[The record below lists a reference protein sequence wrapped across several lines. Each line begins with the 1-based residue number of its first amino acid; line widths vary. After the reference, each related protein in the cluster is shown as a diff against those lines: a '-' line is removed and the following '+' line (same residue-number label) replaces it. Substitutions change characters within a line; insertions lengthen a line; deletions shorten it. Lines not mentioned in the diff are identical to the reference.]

1 MGRNTRSTTYDKEF
15 VHARDDH
22 PRGPELRAYR
32 SARSR
37 TLDTYSLAED
47 PTPLFLSNDPSERI
61 QRGFG
66 SGGERKWKTAVV
78 LRRVF
83 KTGLLAATAAAIALA
98 IVSLDDP
105 LAMFANA
112 KASLMGSSADQP
124 AATSHPLPT
133 TVALASAAPPVTQPT
148 NDKALPTA
156 AKVTPRRDDI
166 ALALRSARP
175 NQAETDQPVTAP
187 PARKLHADEVAAL
200 LKRAKGLIA
209 IGDFAPARLL
219 LERVGDAQEPA
230 AALLLAQTYDPAV
243 LGTADLR
250 TITSDPARAR
260 DWYQKA
266 AQLGSV
272 DARQRLAQM
281 QK

>member
-1 MGRNTRSTTYDKEF
+1 
-15 VHARDDH
+15 
-22 PRGPELRAYR
+22 
-32 SARSR
+32 
-37 TLDTYSLAED
+37 
-47 PTPLFLSNDPSERI
+47 
-61 QRGFG
+61 
-66 SGGERKWKTAVV
+66 

-105 LAMFANA
+105 LAMFASA
-112 KASLMGSSADQP
+112 RASLMGSSADQP
-124 AATSHPLPT
+124 AATQRSHPLPT

-156 AKVTPRRDDI
+156 AKVTPTRDDI
-166 ALALRSARP
+166 ALALRGARP
-175 NQAETDQPVTAP
+175 SQAETDQPVTAP

>member
-1 MGRNTRSTTYDKEF
+1 
-15 VHARDDH
+15 
-22 PRGPELRAYR
+22 
-32 SARSR
+32 
-37 TLDTYSLAED
+37 
-47 PTPLFLSNDPSERI
+47 
-61 QRGFG
+61 
-66 SGGERKWKTAVV
+66 

-83 KTGLLAATAAAIALA
+83 KTGLFAATAAAIAFA

-112 KASLMGSSADQP
+112 KASLMGSSAAQP
-124 AATSHPLPT
+124 AATQQFHPQPPA
-133 TVALASAAPPVTQPT
+133 VALASAAPAVTQPT
-148 NDKALPTA
+148 NDKPLPPTV
-156 AKVTPRRDDI
+156 KVTPTRDDT
-166 ALALRSARP
+166 ALGLRSARP

-187 PARKLHADEVAAL
+187 PARKLQADEVAAL

-219 LERVGDAQEPA
+219 LERAGDAQEPA

-250 TITSDPARAR
+250 SITSDPARAR

-266 AQLGSV
+266 ARLGSV